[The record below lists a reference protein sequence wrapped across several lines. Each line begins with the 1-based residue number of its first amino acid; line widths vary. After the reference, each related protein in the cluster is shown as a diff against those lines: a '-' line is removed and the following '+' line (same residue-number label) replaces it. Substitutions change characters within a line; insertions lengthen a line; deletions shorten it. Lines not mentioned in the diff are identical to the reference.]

1 MVASSLVVS
10 LACGTVFLAG
20 GRLPFKRALPG
31 VLSIF
36 GTAQVRPI
44 AYAGSGVP
52 ISRGSGAPV
61 AAGSDGGLSATVR
74 AIAGPPSP
82 PTRLVI
88 PSLSVIAAVEPVG
101 DDAQGNM
108 AAPSRPEQVGWYRE
122 GAMPGQAGNAV
133 LDGHLD
139 WTSGPAVFWHLARL
153 SRGDQVIVVRANG
166 TQVNFVVDSSVV
178 FPFDARPQG
187 LFTTAGPPS
196 LALVTCTGPWDR
208 QRATYLDRLVVHA
221 VLAPPTPPEPPGDEG
236 G

>member
-1 MVASSLVVS
+1 MVASIVVVC
-10 LACGTVFLAG
+10 LACGGVFLVG
-20 GRLPFKRALPG
+20 GRAPLQQALPRA
-31 VLSIF
+31 LSIF
-36 GTAQVRPI
+36 GAAQAKPV

-52 ISRGSGAPV
+52 ISRSSEAQL
-61 AAGSDGGLSATVR
+61 AAGSDGGMTATVR
-74 AIAGPPSP
+74 AITGPPSP

-88 PSLSVIAAVEPVG
+88 PSLGVNAEVEAVG
-101 DDAQGNM
+101 DDALGHM
-108 AAPSRPEQVGWYRE
+108 AAPSRPEQVGWYRH

-139 WTSGPAVFWHLARL
+139 WPSGPAVFWHLPRL
-153 SRGDQVIVVRANG
+153 GRGDQVIVVRANG

-196 LALVTCTGPWDR
+196 LALVTCSGPWDR
-208 QRATYLDRLVVHA
+208 QRGTYVDRLVVHA
-221 VLAPPTPPEPPGDEG
+221 VLAPPAPPEPPGDEG